1 MSTPFVKFCENL
13 FGGVRMYEK
22 YSIIRDRLG
31 LKDSDVSKGSGVSR
45 STFSDWKNGK
55 YQPKEDKLEKIANY
69 LGVDISVL
77 KAPLKEDDLP
87 LADGNEIVYPTL
99 KDIKWSL
106 TADEEKLLL
115 AYRGF
120 NKQGQSI
127 IIDQIDTMILSK
139 KYIKNS
145 LPNLVERDA

>member
-1 MSTPFVKFCENL
+1 
-13 FGGVRMYEK
+13 MYEK

-45 STFSDWKNGK
+45 TTFSDWKNGK
-55 YQPKEDKLEKIANY
+55 YQPKEDKLEKIANF

-87 LADGNEIVYPTL
+87 LADGDEIVYPTL